1 MNWNYDGLWQKAKV
15 YAERAMRE
23 RRDGPLF
30 PFWCSLTLEFLARAA
45 LAKVHPA
52 LLADPRGD
60 ESMLYAF
67 GYPAKKPKSVP
78 MDTVLT
84 RCCAIVPNFTDNEKK
99 TALVLVNRRN
109 EELHTGHPAFDDLP
123 TRLWL
128 ADFYR
133 ISKLILVHL
142 NLSLEDLFGPDE
154 SAAAQEMINAADKAV
169 IAEARR
175 LKGMAEAAF
184 NALSEEEREQRRL
197 RGTTEARRYVTA
209 QSNLITC
216 PACGAQALVQGKV
229 VAESE
234 PRLEEDDIVRDFT
247 ILPTTL
253 KCFSCR
259 LELSNH
265 GALHALEVGG
275 QFRGEHRDSAIDYY
289 ASEIDPADYYEPDY
303 GND

>member
-1 MNWNYDGLWQKAKV
+1 MNWNYDSLWQKAKV

-67 GYPAKKPKSVP
+67 NYPAKQPKSVP
-78 MDTVLT
+78 MATVLT
-84 RCCAIVPNFTDNEKK
+84 RCCVIVPNFTDNERK
-99 TALVLVNRRN
+99 TALVLVERRN

-133 ISKLILVHL
+133 ISKLILAHL
-142 NLSLEDLFGPDE
+142 DLSLEDLFGLEE
-154 SAAAQEMINAADKAV
+154 SFAAQQMIDAADEAV

-175 LKGMAEAAF
+175 LRGIAEAAF
-184 NALSEEEREQRRL
+184 NALPEEEREQQRII
-197 RGTTEARRYVTA
+197 GTAEARRQVTA
-209 QSNLITC
+209 QSNLVIC

-229 VAESE
+229 VTESE
-234 PRLEEDDIVRDFT
+234 PRLEDEDIVRDFT

-259 LELSNH
+259 LELPTH
-265 GALHALEVGG
+265 GALHALELGG
-275 QFRGEHRDSAIDYY
+275 QFRGEQRVSAIDYY
-289 ASEIDPADYYEPDY
+289 ASEIDAADYYEPDY